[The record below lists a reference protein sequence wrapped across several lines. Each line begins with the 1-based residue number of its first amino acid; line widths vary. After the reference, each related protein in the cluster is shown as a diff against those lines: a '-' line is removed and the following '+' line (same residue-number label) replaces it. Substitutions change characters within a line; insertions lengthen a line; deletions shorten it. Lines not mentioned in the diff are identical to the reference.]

1 MDDILS
7 MVGIVLIV
15 ASIAI
20 ASFALGANTTFNRC
34 LETNKHL
41 VYSEARKVCGEEQ
54 K

>member
-1 MDDILS
+1 MNKTLS
-7 MVGIVLIV
+7 VVGMALGMATIVLS
-15 ASIAI
+15 A
-20 ASFALGANTTFNRC
+20 FALGANITFDRC

>member
-7 MVGIVLIV
+7 MVGMVLIV
-15 ASIAI
+15 ASIAVS
-20 ASFALGANTTFNRC
+20 AFAVGANTTFNRC

-41 VYSEARKVCGEEQ
+41 AYVEARKVCGEEL